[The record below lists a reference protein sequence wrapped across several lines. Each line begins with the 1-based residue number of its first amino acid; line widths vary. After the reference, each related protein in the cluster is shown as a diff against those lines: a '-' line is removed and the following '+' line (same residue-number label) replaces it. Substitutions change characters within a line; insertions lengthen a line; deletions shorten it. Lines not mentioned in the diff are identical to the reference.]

1 MSEPSTFVRYGLGH
15 CLALVLTVLIPVG
28 LAYATRRHALTT
40 SRLLA
45 LLLFFG
51 LLGSKYLSRLLEVVA
66 GQAVLAYSL
75 PMHLCDWALFAA
87 TAALF
92 WHHPL
97 AFELSWCWGFAGTLQ
112 ALLTPDLKFG
122 FDDYRAWIFF
132 IGHSAILGAGLYLAV
147 AAGMRPRPGVVLRA
161 WAWTQVYFVSAL
173 LVNVL
178 CRTNYGYVCG
188 KPSLPSL
195 LDHLGPWPWYLI
207 VLQIL
212 AVVLYTVAVVPF
224 WLSGGL
230 PPGGRCEQRTPTT
243 ELPNF

>member
-15 CLALVLTVLIPVG
+15 CLALVLTVLVPVG
-28 LAYATRRHALTT
+28 LAYLTHRQARTT

-45 LLLFFG
+45 LLLLFG

-66 GQAVLAYSL
+66 GEVPLAHSL

-87 TAALF
+87 IAALF

-112 ALLTPDLKFG
+112 ALITPDLKFG

-132 IGHSAILGAGLYLAV
+132 IGHGAILGAGLYLTF

-161 WAWTQVYFVSAL
+161 WVWTQVYFGSAV
-173 LVNVL
+173 LVNAL
-178 CRTNYGYVCG
+178 CQTNYGYVCG
-188 KPSLPSL
+188 KPTLPSL
-195 LDHLGPWPWYLI
+195 LDHLGPWPWYLL
-207 VLQIL
+207 VLQAL

-224 WLSGGL
+224 WLGG
-230 PPGGRCEQRTPTT
+230 GTGRTARVKAKPTT